1 VTPPQTP
8 SLGPAGR
15 LAQAFVRS
23 KLTVLIVLGSLV
35 LGALAISRLAREEE
49 PQISVPMFDVLVP
62 MPGASAREVE
72 QRVVAVGERKL
83 MEIPGVEYVYAS
95 AQAGGALFIVRF
107 KVGTNP
113 DDAMTRV
120 YTKTFANLDLL
131 SAGVLQPLIKPRS
144 IDDVPILALTLTGA
158 GLSALDLRRAAAELR
173 RVISTVDDVSDIE
186 LIGGRRRQLSVLF
199 DPAALARRRLSPL
212 DLANLLR
219 AANRRLP
226 AGARDAGGRALK
238 VETDAFIRNARDLAG
253 VVLGVSNGAPVR
265 VSDVAKVVDGP
276 DEDDREAVVF
286 DGAALPG
293 ASASSPAQTA
303 VTLSVSKRRGANATQ
318 VSRAA
323 LARVEEAQKSLPP
336 ALRVAITR
344 DYGETA
350 KKKSD
355 ELLFHMLLAT
365 LSVAALVALAL
376 GVREALV
383 VLIAVPVTLAMTL
396 FVYWLLGYTLNRIT
410 LFALIFSIGIL
421 VDDAIVVVENIHRH
435 FSMGDGRPLWKVAV
449 DATDEVGNPT
459 LLATW
464 AVIAAIL
471 PMAFVGGLMGPYMR
485 PIPVGASFAML
496 FSAFIAFVV
505 SPWAFVKIL
514 AFWKPKPAKSHTE
527 EGSLDRLYRR
537 VMGRLLD
544 DRKARGWYLASTA
557 AMLAAAMALVP
568 LKAVIIKM
576 LPFDDKDDFEVVLN
590 MPEGSSLAA
599 TRTAVDELSDVL
611 RKLPE
616 TRRVVAYLGVAAPYN
631 FNGLVRHYF
640 MRTNPDQ
647 ADLVVQ
653 LTPKGHRRQSHQ
665 VARSVRPAVTAIAR
679 KHGAR
684 VQVAEVP
691 PGPPVLSTLVFEIY
705 GPDAAAR
712 ENLARRLRTL
722 LESTD
727 GITDVDTYVAASEP
741 LERLVIDRE
750 KATLNGIAP
759 AQAALAARIALA
771 GETLDLAHMES
782 ELEPVDIRLRLPP
795 EKRRTLD
802 GVLSTPMISRA
813 GTVVTLGALTRT
825 VEASADASIHHK
837 NLRPVSYVIAD
848 VGGRTESPVYALL
861 ELKPKID
868 ALAKDAGVDLQT
880 WYTRLPDDSS
890 KTAIKWDG
898 EWQITYEVFRDM
910 GLAFAL
916 VLLLI
921 YALVVSWFE
930 SFTVPLV
937 IMAPI
942 PLTLVGILPAH
953 WGMGVF
959 FTATSMIG
967 FIAGAGI
974 VVRNS
979 IILVDFIELRRREGM
994 SLRDAVIEAGAVRFR
1009 PMLLTAAAVVC
1020 GAGVILFDPIF
1031 QGLAVALMAG
1041 EVASTVLSRI
1051 AVPVLYFML
1060 ERRRERVAREKI

>member
-1 VTPPQTP
+1 MNAPGGAP
-8 SLGPAGR
+8 LGPAGR
-15 LAQAFVRS
+15 LARTFVRS
-23 KLTVLIVLGSLV
+23 KLTVLIALGAV
-35 LGALAISRLAREEE
+35 ALGALAIARLPREEE
-49 PQISVPMFDVLVP
+49 PQINVPMFDVMVP

-72 QRVVAVGERKL
+72 ERVVAVGERKL
-83 MEIPGVEYVYAS
+83 MEIPGVEYVYAT
-95 AQAGGALFIVRF
+95 AQTNGAFFIVRF
-107 KVGTNP
+107 KVGTDP
-113 DDAMTRV
+113 DEAMTRV
-120 YTKTFANLDLL
+120 YTKTFANADMLPPG
-131 SAGVLQPLIKPRS
+131 AGQPLIKPRS
-144 IDDVPILALTLTGA
+144 IDDVPILALTLTGE
-158 GLSALDLRRAAAELR
+158 GLSPLDLRRAAAELR
-173 RVISTVDDVSDIE
+173 RVVSTVENVGDVEI
-186 LIGGRRRQLSVLF
+186 LGGRRRQLSVFF

-212 DLANLLR
+212 DLAALLR
-219 AANRRLP
+219 GANSRLP
-226 AGARDAGGRALK
+226 AGSLDAGARAVK
-238 VETDAFIRNARDLAG
+238 VEADAFIRTAGDLRG
-253 VVLGVSNGAPVR
+253 VALGVSNGRPVR
-265 VSDVAKVVDGP
+265 VGDVANVVDGA
-276 DEDDREAVVF
+276 DEEEREVSVF
-286 DGAALPG
+286 AGAALG
-293 ASASSPAQTA
+293 AAGAASPPQAA
-303 VTLSVSKRRGANATQ
+303 VTLQLSKRRGANATE

-323 LARVEEAQKSLPP
+323 LARVAKERAELSP
-336 ALRVAITR
+336 ALRVTITR

-350 KKKSD
+350 KRKSD

-365 LSVAALVALAL
+365 LSVTALVALAL
-376 GVREALV
+376 GLREALV
-383 VLIAVPVTLAMTL
+383 VLIAVPVTLALTL
-396 FVYWLLGYTLNRIT
+396 AVYWLLGYTLNRIT

-435 FSMGDGRPLWKVAV
+435 FAMGDGRPLWKLAV
-449 DATDEVGNPT
+449 DAVDEVGNPT

-485 PIPVGASFAML
+485 PIPIGASFAML
-496 FSAFIAFVV
+496 FSAFIAFAV

-514 AFWKPKPAKSHTE
+514 GYWKPDPAKRHSE
-527 EGSLDRLYRR
+527 EGALDRLYRR

-544 DRKARGWYLASTA
+544 NRKTRAWYLAGTA

-568 LKAVIIKM
+568 LRAVIVKM

-590 MPEGSSLAA
+590 MPEGSSLNA
-599 TRTAVDELSDVL
+599 TRAAVAELSGVL
-611 RKLPE
+611 RALPE
-616 TRRVVAYLGVAAPYN
+616 TQRVIAYLGMGAPYN

-640 MRTNPDQ
+640 LRTNPDQ

-653 LTPKGHRRQSHQ
+653 LTPKGHRRQSHAI
-665 VARSVRPAVTAIAR
+665 ARSVRSAVTAVAR
-679 KHGAR
+679 RYGAR
-684 VQVAEVP
+684 LQVAEVP

-705 GPDAAAR
+705 GPDAAKRA
-712 ENLARRLRTL
+712 ELAGRLKVL
-722 LESTD
+722 LEKTAE
-727 GITDVDTYVAASEP
+727 ITDVDTYVASPEP
-741 LERLVIDRE
+741 LERLVVDRE

-759 AQAALAARIALA
+759 AQVVTAARVALA
-771 GETLDLAHMES
+771 GETLDLAHTES
-782 ELEPVDIRLRLPP
+782 ELEPVDIRLRLPAD
-795 EKRRTLD
+795 KRRTLD
-802 GVLSTPMISRA
+802 SVLATPLISRV
-813 GTVVTLGALTRT
+813 GTTVAVGALTRT
-825 VEASADASIHHK
+825 ARTGADAAVYHK
-837 NLRPVSYVIAD
+837 NGRPVSYVIAD

-861 ELKPKID
+861 DLKPRID
-868 ALAKDAGVDLQT
+868 AMAREAGVELQT
-880 WYTRLPDDSS
+880 WYTRLPDDAS
-890 KTAIKWDG
+890 KPALKWDG

-910 GLAFAL
+910 GVAFAM

-921 YALVVSWFE
+921 YGLVVAWFE

-953 WGMGVF
+953 WAMGAF

-994 SLRDAVIEAGAVRFR
+994 SLRDAVIDAGAVRFR

-1041 EVASTVLSRI
+1041 EVASTALSRI

-1060 ERRRERVAREKI
+1060 ESRRARAGGE

>member
-1 VTPPQTP
+1 MNTPQPDH
-8 SLGPAGR
+8 LGPAGR
-15 LAQAFVRS
+15 LAQTFIRS
-23 KLTVLIVLGSLV
+23 KLTVLIALGAV
-35 LGALAISRLAREEE
+35 ALGALATLKLPREEE
-49 PQISVPMFDVLVP
+49 PQINVPMFDVMVP
-62 MPGASAREVE
+62 MPGSSAREVE
-72 QRVVAVGERKL
+72 ERLVAVGERRL
-83 MEIPGVEYVYAS
+83 MEIPGVEYVYS
-95 AQAGGALFIVRF
+95 TAQTNGAFFIVRF

-113 DDAMTRV
+113 DDAMTRI
-120 YTKTFANLDLL
+120 YTKTFANLDMLPPG
-131 SAGVLQPLIKPRS
+131 SGQPLIKPRS
-144 IDDVPILALTLTGA
+144 IDDVPILALTLTGS
-158 GLSALDLRRAAAELR
+158 GLGPQELRRAAAQLR
-173 RVISTVDDVSDIE
+173 QVVSTVDDVSDIE
-186 LIGGRRRQLSVLF
+186 ILGGHRRQLSLFF
-199 DPAALARRRLSPL
+199 DPEALARHRISPL

-219 AANRRLP
+219 AANHRVP
-226 AGARDAGGRALK
+226 AGTRDAGMRAIK
-238 VETDAFIRNARDLAG
+238 VETDAFIRSAADLST
-253 VVLGVSNGAPVR
+253 VVIGVSEGRAVR
-265 VSDVAKVVDGP
+265 VADVAKIVDGP
-276 DEDDREAVVF
+276 DDEEHEVSVY
-286 DGAALPG
+286 DGAALG
-293 ASASSPAQTA
+293 ESAKSSPAQTA
-303 VTLSVSKRRGANATQ
+303 VTLQVSKRRGANATD

-323 LARVEEAQKSLPP
+323 LARVEEAKKDLPA
-336 ALRVAITR
+336 ALRVTVTR

-350 KKKSD
+350 KNKSD
-355 ELLFHMLLAT
+355 ELLFHMLLAA

-376 GVREALV
+376 GLREALV
-383 VLIAVPVTLAMTL
+383 VLIAVPVTLALTL
-396 FVYWLLGYTLNRIT
+396 LVYWMLGYTLNRIT

-435 FSMGDGRPLWKVAV
+435 FMMDDGRPLWKLAV
-449 DATDEVGNPT
+449 DAVDEVGNPT

-485 PIPVGASFAML
+485 PIPIGASFAML

-514 AFWKPKPAKSHTE
+514 SFWKPSPTKRHAE
-527 EGSLDRLYRR
+527 ESSLDRLYRR

-544 DRKARGWYLASTA
+544 NGKTRAWYLAGTA
-557 AMLAAAMALVP
+557 ALLAAAMALVP

-590 MPEGSSLAA
+590 MPEGSSLDA
-599 TRTAVDELSDVL
+599 TRTAVAELYGVL
-611 RKLPE
+611 RAVPE
-616 TRRVVAYLGVAAPYN
+616 TQRVITYLGMGAPYN

-640 MRTNPDQ
+640 LRMNPDQ

-653 LTPKGHRRQSHQ
+653 LIPKGHRRQSHV
-665 VARSVRPAVTAIAR
+665 VARSVRQEVTKIAR
-679 KHGAR
+679 KYGAR

-705 GPDAAAR
+705 GPDAVKR
-712 ENLARRLRTL
+712 NELAGRLTAL
-722 LESTD
+722 LEKTAE
-727 GITDVDTYVAASEP
+727 ITDVDTYVASPEP
-741 LERLVIDRE
+741 LERLVVDRE

-759 AQAALAARIALA
+759 AQVAMAARVALA

-782 ELEPVDIRLRLPP
+782 ELEPVGIRLRLPAD
-795 EKRRTLD
+795 KRRTLD
-802 GVLSTPMISRA
+802 SVLATPLISRV
-813 GTVVTLGALTRT
+813 GTPVTVGALTRT
-825 VEASADASIHHK
+825 VRTVADAPIYHK

-861 ELKPKID
+861 DLKPRID
-868 ALAKDAGVDLQT
+868 AMSKEAGVDLQT
-880 WYTRLPDDSS
+880 WYTRLPDNAS
-890 KTAIKWDG
+890 KPALKWDG

-910 GLAFAL
+910 GVAFAM

-921 YALVVSWFE
+921 YGLVVAWFE

-953 WGMGVF
+953 WAMGAF

-994 SLRDAVIEAGAVRFR
+994 SLRDAVIDAGAVRFR

-1041 EVASTVLSRI
+1041 EIASTLLSRI
-1051 AVPVLYFML
+1051 AVPVQYYML
-1060 ERRRERVAREKI
+1060 EKWRERAGGK

>member
-1 VTPPQTP
+1 MNAPQPP
-8 SLGPAGR
+8 LGPAGR
-15 LAQAFVRS
+15 LAQSFVRS
-23 KLTVLIVLGSLV
+23 KLTALIVLGAIA
-35 LGALAISRLAREEE
+35 LGAMATARLPREEE
-49 PQISVPMFDVLVP
+49 PQINVPMFDVMVP
-62 MPGASAREVE
+62 MPGSSAAEVAE
-72 QRVVAVGERKL
+72 RVVAVGERKL
-83 MEIPGVEYVYAS
+83 MEIPGVEYVYAT
-95 AQAGGALFIVRF
+95 AQTNGAFFIVRF
-107 KVGTNP
+107 KVGTDP

-120 YTKTFANLDLL
+120 YTKTFANLDMLPPG
-131 SAGVLQPLIKPRS
+131 AGQPLIKPRS
-144 IDDVPILALTLTGA
+144 IDDVPVLALTLTGE
-158 GLSALDLRRAAAELR
+158 GLTPLQLRRAAAELR
-173 RVISTVDDVSDIE
+173 RVVTTVENVADVEIV
-186 LIGGRRRQLSVLF
+186 GGRRRRLSVFF
-199 DPAALARRRLSPL
+199 DPEALARRRLSPL

-219 AANRRLP
+219 ASNRRLP
-226 AGARDAGGRALK
+226 AGTVDEAGRAVK
-238 VETDAFIRNARDLAG
+238 VETDAFIRSADDLKA
-253 VVLGVSNGAPVR
+253 VVLGVSDGRPVR
-265 VSDVAKVVDGP
+265 VADVAKVVDGP
-276 DEDDREAVVF
+276 DEDEREVAVYEGRS
-286 DGAALPG
+286 GAAVP
-293 ASASSPAQTA
+293 A
-303 VTLSVSKRRGANATQ
+303 VTLQVSKRRGANATT
-318 VSRAA
+318 VTRAA
-323 LARVEEAQKSLPP
+323 LDRVETARKALPA
-336 ALRVAITR
+336 ALAVTVTR

-350 KKKSD
+350 KHKSD
-355 ELLFHMLLAT
+355 ELLYHMMLAT
-365 LSVAALVALAL
+365 LSVTLLVALAL

-383 VLIAVPVTLAMTL
+383 VLIAVPVTLALTL
-396 FVYWLLGYTLNRIT
+396 LVYWMVGYTLNRIT

-435 FSMGDGRPLWKVAV
+435 FAMGDGRPLWKLAV

-514 AFWKPKPAKSHTE
+514 TYWKPAPAKGHAE
-527 EGSLDRLYRR
+527 EGALDRLYRR

-544 DRKARGWYLASTA
+544 DKKARAWYLAATA
-557 AMLAAAMALVP
+557 LMLLAAAALVP
-568 LKAVIIKM
+568 FKAVVIKM

-599 TRTAVDELSDVL
+599 TRSAVSELSAVL
-611 RKLPE
+611 RAVPE
-616 TRRVVAYLGVAAPYN
+616 VERVIAYLGVGAPHN

-653 LTPKGHRRQSHQ
+653 LTPKGKRRQSHPI
-665 VARSVRPAVTAIAR
+665 ARGVRPAVTEIAR
-679 KHGAR
+679 KYGAR

-691 PGPPVLSTLVFEIY
+691 PGPPVLSTLVFEVY
-705 GPDAAAR
+705 GPDAEKR
-712 ENLARRLRTL
+712 DDFARRLKAL
-722 LESTD
+722 LEMTPD
-727 GITDVDTYVAASEP
+727 ITDVDTYVPSAEP
-741 LERLVIDRE
+741 LSRLIVDRE

-759 AQAALAARIALA
+759 ASVAAAARLGLA
-771 GETLDLAHMES
+771 GETLDLAHMDG
-782 ELEPVDIRLRLPP
+782 ELEPVEINLRLP
-795 EKRRTLD
+795 EDRRRALD
-802 GVLSTPMISRA
+802 GARAISLIARSGA
-813 GTVVTLGALTRT
+813 PITVGALTREAK
-825 VEASADASIHHK
+825 VETDAPVYHK

-861 ELKPKID
+861 DLKPRIE
-868 ALAKDAGVDLQT
+868 ALAKDAGVDLET
-880 WYTRLPDDSS
+880 WYTRLPDDRS
-890 KTAIKWDG
+890 KLALKWDG

-910 GLAFAL
+910 GIAFAL

-921 YALVVSWFE
+921 YGLVVAWFE
-930 SFTVPLV
+930 SFTIPLV

-953 WGMGVF
+953 WAMGAF

-994 SLRDAVIEAGAVRFR
+994 SLRDAVIDAGAVRFR
-1009 PMLLTAAAVVC
+1009 PMLLTAAAVVA

-1051 AVPVLYFML
+1051 AVPVLFYML
-1060 ERRRERVAREKI
+1060 ENRREHRAGEASHDA